1 MRYTPTPLAGAFV
14 LDLEKIE
21 DSRGYFSYMFNSEEA
36 RQHGLHTE
44 VLQIKLSS
52 NIGKGTLRGLHLQL
66 PPAQESKLLR
76 CIRGAIY
83 DVIVDLR
90 KDSPTYL
97 QHFAVELS
105 NDNHRALYVP
115 PMFAHGYQ
123 TLTDDAEV
131 MYQVDRQYSPAHE
144 MGLRYDDPAL
154 NIRWPIPVTKI
165 SEKDKAWPLLDARG
179 RRK

>member
-21 DSRGYFSYMFNSEEA
+21 DSRGYFAYMFNSEEA
-36 RQHGLHTE
+36 QKHGLNTE
-44 VLQIKLSS
+44 VLQVKLSS
-52 NIGKGTLRGLHLQL
+52 NVAKGTLRGLHLQL
-66 PPAQESKLLR
+66 PPAEECKLLR
-76 CIRGAIY
+76 CIRGAIH

-105 NDNHRALYVP
+105 GANHRALYVP

-144 MGLRYDDPAL
+144 MGLRHDDPAL
-154 NIRWPIPVTKI
+154 NIRWPISVTRI
-165 SEKDKAWPLLDARG
+165 SDKDKAWPLLDPR
-179 RRK
+179 